1 MICESTRRG
10 RVKRDERG
18 WMETDE
24 QQIMRLFEDGDR
36 ALVAADIDELS
47 RIFSDEYMQYDERG
61 RAFTKQDV
69 LSNLGSGAI
78 RYISMKSTGRS
89 IRLLKE
95 DVAIVRGSEDDEV
108 ERGARRFAVCYI
120 YMDVV
125 MKREGKW
132 RIVESQLASSA

>member
-89 IRLLKE
+89 IRFLKD

>member
-1 MICESTRRG
+1 
-10 RVKRDERG
+10 
-18 WMETDE
+18 METDE

-89 IRLLKE
+89 IRFLKD